1 MSRLSSIIIILAL
14 VITLMGGPS
23 TPVQAQANYTEVETS
38 FFTTTQPKAA
48 LQALGFSKT
57 SIHTLTGKVRFFQP
71 GDEERSIRP
80 ASLRPD
86 SPPVQAA
93 FTYLDS
99 FGKQFGIEDPQN
111 QLLVKEETIISEA
124 ARNSARSLIRYQ
136 QVHRKIPVMGGEI
149 IVQLDKDNYLLSI
162 NGEILPDIT
171 VETQAVLTS
180 SSAKQAAILSMAKS
194 YELDTENFI
203 ATEPEL
209 WIYDPRIMGG
219 PGNPISRLVWRMEI
233 TSPLR
238 LDIRELVMIDALKGN
253 LVLNFNQIHAI
264 KQRQVYDHNNIPSAN
279 LPGTTPARIEGG
291 AATGISD
298 IDLAYDYA
306 GFTYDFYF
314 DVHGRDSIDGHGM
327 TLVNTVRYCPPGGSC
342 PYANAFWN
350 STQMV
355 YGSGYASADDVVAHE
370 LTHGVTEHESG
381 LFYYMQSGAI
391 NEAFSDIWGEFI
403 DLTYDTASDNDD
415 PSVRWK
421 MGEDIPIGAIR
432 DMSNPPAF
440 SDPDK
445 MSSPLYTCSLNDS
458 GGVHTNSGVANKAAF
473 LLADGGSFNGQTISA
488 IGITKTAK
496 IFYEVQTNL
505 MTSASDYQDLGDAL
519 VLACDNL
526 KRNGV
531 TTENDCSQVS
541 KTVYATE
548 MHIQPGACSASP
560 TPVCDLVLLSS
571 SFDNMGGWS
580 PVTGSWNI
588 VGGYLTTQGV
598 ANNTLTSIA
607 TDISTGD
614 ATVEAYMKR
623 SGSSNNAQGLIIHGD
638 PSSLF
643 LQNSWESTY
652 YFQYNNLQQVSVLKS
667 QAGNITA
674 LMDWVSIPY
683 VISYGFNTLK
693 VTSQGSTLYF
703 YINDKLTWSGID
715 ESFRTGKAGIYLF
728 RDTLSVG
735 DLLEVDY
742 ASIQGGTPLYSFK
755 DNLENPISGNWLSS
769 VDTGSTNPWYYP
781 QSMYV
786 NGEEEQYATSGEY
799 NFLAINLSTTNDA
812 NIALNNPVQIPTGTD
827 TYLRFNHAYQFE
839 SGAFDG
845 GVLEYS
851 TGGAWTDAGSL
862 FVNKGYTGTLDSGN
876 PLGARSAFVNDSN
889 GMIASR
895 LLLTPL
901 AGEDVRFRFRQ
912 GTDSIIGSWG
922 WYIDDIEVY
931 TCQANVQSTFL
942 PAVTKPGIP
951 DPAFHDAFT
960 SSPGNWEIEK
970 GNWAL
975 TGGYMATEPPALTM
989 NSISRE
995 FSSLNFDYSVRL
1007 RRTGCATCATG
1018 VIVRGNPDPLDA
1030 FGAWRDGFSMLI
1042 NNSGE
1047 FAVYSFNNGSLTV
1060 LQNWTASS
1068 AINQGY
1074 DYQSGGWNIIRV
1086 VANGNNVA
1094 FYINGTLVSSGTDPI
1109 PVIGRLGIVVYGNGS
1124 WNLGQLDWAQAI
1136 TLP

>member
-1 MSRLSSIIIILAL
+1 MSRLSSVIIILAIL
-14 VITLMGGPS
+14 STLLGGPS
-23 TPVQAQANYTEVETS
+23 TPVQAQANYTEAETS

-57 SIHTLTGKVRFFQP
+57 SIHTQTGKVRFFQP
-71 GDEERSIRP
+71 GDEERTIRP
-80 ASLRPD
+80 ASLKPE

-93 FTYLDS
+93 FAYLDS
-99 FGKQFGIEDPQN
+99 YGSQFGIEDPQN
-111 QLLVKEETIISEA
+111 QLQVKEETIVPEA
-124 ARNSARSLIRYQ
+124 TRNTARSLVRYQ
-136 QVHRKIPVMGGEI
+136 QVHRGVPVMGGEI
-149 IVQLDKDNYLLSI
+149 IVQMDQDNYLLSI
-162 NGEILPDIT
+162 NGEILPDIQ
-171 VETQAVLTS
+171 VETQAVVTS
-180 SSAKQAAILSMAKS
+180 QAAEQSAILSMAKN
-194 YELDTENFI
+194 YQLDIDNFQ
-203 ATEPEL
+203 ATKPEL
-209 WIYDPRIMGG
+209 WIYDPRILGG
-219 PGNPISRLVWRMEI
+219 AGNPISRLVWQIEI
-233 TSPLR
+233 TSPLL
-238 LDIRELVMIDALKGN
+238 LDLRELVLIDAVSGN
-253 LVLNFNQIHAI
+253 LVLNFNQIHTI
-264 KQRQVYDHNNIPSAN
+264 KQRLVYDHNNIPSAY
-279 LPGTTPARIEGG
+279 LPGTTPARVEGG
-291 AATGISD
+291 AGTGIPD

-306 GFTYDFYF
+306 GLTYDFYF

-327 TLVNTVRYCPPGGSC
+327 SLVNTVRYCPPGGSC

-355 YGSGYASADDVVAHE
+355 YGTGYAAADDVVAHE
-370 LTHGVTEHESG
+370 LTHGVTEYESG
-381 LFYYMQSGAI
+381 LYYYMQSGAI
-391 NEAFSDIWGEFI
+391 NEAFSDIWGEFV

-421 MGEDIPIGAIR
+421 MGEDIPISAIR

-440 SDPDK
+440 GDPDK
-445 MSSPLYTCSLNDS
+445 MSSPLYYCSLNDS
-458 GGVHTNSGVANKAAF
+458 GGVHTNSGVANKAAS
-473 LLADGGSFNGQTISA
+473 LLVDGGNFNGQTISA

-505 MTSASDYQDLGDAL
+505 FTSASDYQDLGDAL

-526 KRNGV
+526 KRDGV
-531 TTENDCSQVS
+531 TTESDCAQVS

-548 MHIQPGACSASP
+548 MHLQPGACSAAP
-560 TPVCDLVLLSS
+560 TPVCDLVLFSS
-571 SFDNMGGWS
+571 SFDNMSGWT
-580 PVTGSWNI
+580 PVTGSWNTI
-588 VGGYLTTQGV
+588 GGYLTTEGI

-614 ATVEAYMKR
+614 STFEVSLRR
-623 SGSSNNAQGLIIHGD
+623 SGSDNNTHGLILHGD
-638 PSSLF
+638 PSSIY
-643 LQNSWESTY
+643 LQNSWESAY
-652 YFQYNNLQQVSVLKS
+652 YFQFNNDQEVSVLKS
-667 QAGNITA
+667 QAGIITA

-715 ESFRTGKAGIYLF
+715 ESFRAGKAGIFLY
-728 RDTLSVG
+728 RDTVSAG

-769 VDTGSTNPWYYP
+769 VDSGSTNPWFYP
-781 QSMYV
+781 QSLYV
-786 NGEEEQYATSGEY
+786 DGEDNQYATSGEY
-799 NFLAINLSTTNDA
+799 NFLAINLASTNDA
-812 NIALNNPVQIPTGTD
+812 NMALNNPLQLPAGTD

-839 SGAFDG
+839 TGAFDG

-851 TGGAWTDAGSL
+851 TGGPWIDAGSL
-862 FVNKGYTGTLDSGN
+862 FVNKGYSGTLNSGN

-931 TCQANVQSTFL
+931 TCQASVQSTFL
-942 PAVTKPGIP
+942 PAVIKPGTP

-960 SSPGNWEIEK
+960 SSDGNWEIEN

-975 TGGYMATEPPALTM
+975 DGGYMATEIPALNL

-995 FSSLNFDYSVRL
+995 FDSLNFDYSVRL
-1007 RRTGCATCATG
+1007 RRTGCSSCATG

-1030 FGAWRDGFSMLI
+1030 FGAWRDGYAMLI
-1042 NNSGE
+1042 NNNGE
-1047 FAVYSFNNGSLTV
+1047 FTIFFFNDGSLTV

-1086 VANGNNVA
+1086 VGNGNTLT
-1094 FYINGTLVSSGTDPI
+1094 FYVNGTMVSTGNDPN
-1109 PVIGRLGIVVYGNGS
+1109 PVIGKLGVLVYGNGS
-1124 WNLGQLDWAQAI
+1124 WNLGQLDWAQAVP
-1136 TLP
+1136 LP